1 MKPTKFETVFMNL
14 FVDRIPSPLGT
25 LLVVTDSESLCAL
38 EFEDREARLMDG
50 LQRRY
55 DRVSLTSTQNP
66 FGLSQQVQAY
76 LEGELDSLQ
85 SVPLNPGG
93 TAFQQ
98 AVWTALRQI
107 PAGTTASYQDLAI
120 RIGKPAACR
129 AVGMANGRNPIAIA
143 IPCHRIVGSNG
154 KLTGYAGG
162 LERKR
167 WLLEHEGI
175 QLTDS
180 ASASQRS
187 QTPCTVTS

>member
-1 MKPTKFETVFMNL
+1 MNL